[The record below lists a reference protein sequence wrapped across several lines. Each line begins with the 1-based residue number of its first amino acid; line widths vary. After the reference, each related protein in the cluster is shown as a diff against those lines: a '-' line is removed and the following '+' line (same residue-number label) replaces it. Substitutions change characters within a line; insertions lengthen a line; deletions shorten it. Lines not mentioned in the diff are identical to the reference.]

1 MSDKIVSFDEAV
13 IKKKLEALVKDTIQ
27 DTLNA
32 LLDEEADRLV
42 GAERYERTLG
52 REAYRSGHYRRSLT
66 TRAGDITLDVPKLK
80 GITFQTAI
88 IKRYKRRE
96 TSVEEAMIEMYLA
109 GVSTRRIEDV
119 SEILWGNKVSPKT
132 VSNLNKKAYEK
143 IKQWRSRPLSGHYP
157 YVYVD
162 GLYLRRS
169 WGGEYENIAILVAIG
184 VNSDGY
190 REIIGCA
197 EGLTES
203 KDSWKEFFKWLK
215 ERGLG
220 SIGCVIGDK
229 HAGMLKALEEVFTE
243 AKYQRCSV
251 HFYRN
256 VFSKVPPKKR
266 ALVAKMLKAIH
277 AQESKASAVSKAQDV
292 ICQLKAMRL
301 DAAAKVVEEGHFETL
316 TYMSYPLQHWNRI
329 KTNNALERLNR
340 EIRRRTRVVGTFP
353 DGQSALMLVCA
364 RCKYVAESSWGSRRY
379 LDVSVLEETEVL
391 DIAS

>member
-13 IKKKLEALVKDTIQ
+13 IKRNIETLVRDTVQ

-42 GAERYERTLG
+42 GAERYERSMN
-52 REAYRSGHYRRSLT
+52 REAYRSGHYKRSFST
-66 TRAGDITLDVPKLK
+66 KAGDITLNVPKLK

-88 IKRYKRRE
+88 IERYKRRE

-109 GVSTRRIEDV
+109 GVSTRRIEDI
-119 SEILWGNKVSPKT
+119 SEILWGNKVSPAT

-143 IKQWRSRPLSGHYP
+143 IERWRSRGLSGHYP

-162 GLYLRRS
+162 GLYLKRS
-169 WGGEYENIAILVAIG
+169 WGGEYENIAILIAIG
-184 VNSDGY
+184 VNSEGY

-215 ERGLG
+215 GRGLS

-229 HAGMLKALEEVFTE
+229 HTGMLGALEEVFAH

-266 ALVAKMLKAIH
+266 ALAAKMLKAIH
-277 AQESKASAVSKAQDV
+277 AQESKASAISKAQDV
-292 ICQLKAMRL
+292 ICKLQAMKL
-301 DAAAKVVEEGHFETL
+301 DAAAKVVKDGHMETL
-316 TYMSYPLQHWNRI
+316 TYMSFPLQHWNRI
-329 KTNNALERLNR
+329 KTNNGLERLNR

-353 DGQSALMLVCA
+353 DGQSALMLVTT

-379 LDVSVLEETEVL
+379 LDVSILEEMEVM